1 MESSVYMESV
11 RTGTVR
17 QAPCRQKPSGLR
29 PDRKVEEQSMEND
42 ILKVLITE
50 EQIRRRVQELGV
62 ELTKDYEGKDPV
74 IVGVLKGVVVFYAD
88 MIRQIKTPC
97 QMDFMWISS
106 YAGTASTGSMQ
117 VKRDIT
123 VDIRGRPVLI
133 LEDIYDTG
141 NSLDFTYRHLLSKD
155 PASLKICTFLDKPER
170 RKPGITL
177 KPDYVGYTVPNEFV
191 VGYGLDFNEHYRN
204 LPYIG
209 VLKPEAYE
217 G

>member
-50 EQIRRRVQELGV
+50 AQIRRRVQELGV

-106 YAGTASTGSMQ
+106 YAGTASTGSTQ

-123 VDIRGRPVLI
+123 VDIRGRHVLI

>member
-1 MESSVYMESV
+1 MD
-11 RTGTVR
+11 
-17 QAPCRQKPSGLR
+17 K
-29 PDRKVEEQSMEND
+29 D
-42 ILKVLITE
+42 IEKVLLTQ
-50 EQIRRRVQELGV
+50 EQIQNRIGELG
-62 ELTKDYEGKDPV
+62 EILTAEYADKNPV

-106 YAGTASTGSMQ
+106 YEGTTSTGNMV
-117 VKRDIT
+117 VKRD
-123 VDIRGRPVLI
+123 VGSDIKGRHVLI

-141 NSLDFTYRHLLSKD
+141 SSLYFTYRHLLSKE

-191 VGYGLDFNEHYRN
+191 VGYGLDYNEHYRN

-209 VLKPEAYE
+209 VLKPEVYGA
-217 G
+217 